1 MNRANQP
8 FQGHH
13 VVVIV
18 DGGQAG
24 LSLSYY
30 LKQRRIEHLVLEK
43 HRVMHAWRT
52 QRWDAFC
59 LVTPNWQCVLPD
71 YPYGGDDPHGFMV
84 KDQIN
89 EYLDGFARHVA
100 APVREGVAVRRVTP
114 RAEGGFVV
122 STSDGTLTAGQVAV
136 ASGGYHLPIIPRMAE
151 RLPRQIVQLHSAEYR
166 SPRALPEGAV

>member
-52 QRWDAFC
+52 QRWDAF
-59 LVTPNWQCVLPD
+59 
-71 YPYGGDDPHGFMV
+71 
-84 KDQIN
+84 
-89 EYLDGFARHVA
+89 A
-100 APVREGVAVRRVTP
+100 
-114 RAEGGFVV
+114 
-122 STSDGTLTAGQVAV
+122 
-136 ASGGYHLPIIPRMAE
+136 
-151 RLPRQIVQLHSAEYR
+151 
-166 SPRALPEGAV
+166 